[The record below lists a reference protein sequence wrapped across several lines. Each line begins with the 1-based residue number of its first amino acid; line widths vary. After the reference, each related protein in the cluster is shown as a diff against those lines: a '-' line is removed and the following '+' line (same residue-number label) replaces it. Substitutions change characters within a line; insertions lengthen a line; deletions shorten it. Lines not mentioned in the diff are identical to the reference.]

1 MEKIVLKPEKD
12 GKYYINIYGV
22 KYEVVLDGKSN

>member
-12 GKYYINIYGV
+12 GKYYIKIYGV